1 MCWLFDIRTN
11 SRHFQNEICFS
22 HSSHLSLHLKRLC
35 AITYITTSRW
45 FMAKSWGK
53 KLDRYLV
60 KKGGREREKSYCF
73 PLSTFRITPCHFSS
87 SSPTPMLKGR
97 QWVNIF
103 LFLREVP
110 SVFIGNFHTFP
121 SDKRNCEDLL
131 WKLTTYENSHFITPS
146 KCDIILRHRTTIGM
160 STSRFNIF
168 TTRKIGTRLKIDNLT
183 RFE

>member
-1 MCWLFDIRTN
+1 MRYVFLTLHI
-11 SRHFQNEICFS
+11 S
-22 HSSHLSLHLKRLC
+22 LSLSLSTWKDCVR
-35 AITYITTSRW
+35 SRILQLLDDLW
-45 FMAKSWGK
+45 QKVEAKSWI
-53 KLDRYLV
+53 DISW
-60 KKGGREREKSYCF
+60 KKGEEREKSYCF
-73 PLSTFRITPCHFSS
+73 PLSTFRITLCHFSS
-87 SSPTPMLKGR
+87 STPMLKGR
-97 QWVNIF
+97 QWANIF

-131 WKLTTYENSHFITPS
+131 GKLTTYENSHFITPS